1 VLPVGSEMGLQPVL
15 LTRLGIAGHGAS
27 RSECLLAD
35 GRTGVGEASRE
46 RRSDRRVMRCLGRA
60 MK

>member
-1 VLPVGSEMGLQPVL
+1 MGLQPVL
-15 LTRLGIAGHGAS
+15 LMRLGIAGHGAS